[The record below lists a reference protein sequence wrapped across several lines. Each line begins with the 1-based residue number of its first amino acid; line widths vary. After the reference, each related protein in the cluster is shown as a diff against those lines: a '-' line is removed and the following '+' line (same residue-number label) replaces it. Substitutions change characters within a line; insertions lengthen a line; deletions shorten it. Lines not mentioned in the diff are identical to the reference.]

1 VRVCE
6 LFHLVALGNDL
17 AVGDDLDGALVDL
30 GGDVER
36 LEEGGLGGVK
46 AGGALGDGHRHG
58 GDDARLGGRGL
69 DELADDSVHD
79 VELAVGEDVAHV
91 ADHVRQQAL
100 PLGVI
105 AVGAHV
111 LDAAADHRV
120 LAEDELGL
128 AAERDADVG
137 DLLGADEVHI
147 DQEGPRVLAQALL
160 EVGEVGDL
168 LAASDHL

>member
-1 VRVCE
+1 
-6 LFHLVALGNDL
+6 
-17 AVGDDLDGALVDL
+17 
-30 GGDVER
+30 
-36 LEEGGLGGVK
+36 
-46 AGGALGDGHRHG
+46 
-58 GDDARLGGRGL
+58 
-69 DELADDSVHD
+69 
-79 VELAVGEDVAHV
+79 
-91 ADHVRQQAL
+91 
-100 PLGVI
+100 VI

-147 DQEGPRVLAQALL
+147 DQKGPRVLAQALL
-160 EVGEVGDL
+160 EVGEVEDL